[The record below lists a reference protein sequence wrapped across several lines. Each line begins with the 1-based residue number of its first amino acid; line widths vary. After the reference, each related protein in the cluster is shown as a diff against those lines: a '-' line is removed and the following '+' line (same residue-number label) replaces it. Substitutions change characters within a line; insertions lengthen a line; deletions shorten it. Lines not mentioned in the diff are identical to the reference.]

1 MKIKIKAVVIAL
13 LAQTVL
19 ISDISAGHTIS
30 VVMHNGEKWWGGA
43 NVHGSKM
50 PFDEN
55 TSLVIDLY
63 KGGGANQYASLLLSD
78 RGRAIWCDSQTTI
91 AFDKGK
97 ITVKSASA
105 KVEMIDATGNLH
117 DAFRKASA
125 AWFPTSGKTP
135 DLLFFSAPQYNTW
148 IELTYNQNENDILR
162 YAQSMLDNG
171 LPPGVL
177 MIDDTWQTGY
187 GDWKIKGHTL

>member
-1 MKIKIKAVVIAL
+1 MKIKIKSVVFAL
-13 LAQTVL
+13 LAQAVL
-19 ISDISAGHTIS
+19 ILDSFAGHTLSIS
-30 VVMHNGEKWWGGA
+30 MHNGEKWWGGA
-43 NVHGSKM
+43 NSHGSKM
-50 PFDEN
+50 PFDKN
-55 TSLVIDLY
+55 TSLAIDLC
-63 KGGGANQYASLLLSD
+63 KDGGANQYASLLLSD

-105 KVEMIDATGNLH
+105 KVEMIDAAGNLR

-162 YAQSMLDNG
+162 YAQS
-171 LPPGVL
+171 
-177 MIDDTWQTGY
+177 I
-187 GDWKIKGHTL
+187 